1 MARATT
7 HLSSM
12 PNPTVSVCVPTY
24 NGAAFLA
31 QTLDSIAAQT
41 FGDFEILIVDDMS
54 TDATLSIAESFV
66 ATEPRARII
75 RNTERAGS
83 SARNANQCLRHARGE
98 WIKFLFQDDLMAPT
112 CLARMLD
119 ACQRGPLVIAWHDY
133 LFEPDVDET
142 TRRLYEN
149 PVSLET
155 RLPTTYA
162 GVDEFCDAVL
172 DHWGLNF
179 IGPTSSSL
187 IHRDCLSRYGEFRGD
202 IRTFPDYE
210 YWLRVASNEGLAIV
224 PERLITFRVHNTS
237 ISAGIREE
245 FRRKAMLPLEPLLLM
260 LQFARDPNY
269 ENLRRRALARRPPL
283 DPERALRDAA
293 FDARWLAGELR
304 YRRRDDAP
312 LRQWNAFCE
321 SHPEMADVLRDVDA
335 SMTRWGRFK
344 QFVKGK
350 F

>member
-1 MARATT
+1 
-7 HLSSM
+7 M

-41 FGDFEILIVDDMS
+41 FGDFEILIVDDTS
-54 TDATLSIAESFV
+54 TDATLSIAEAFA

-75 RNTERAGS
+75 RNAERAGS

-98 WIKFLFQDDLMAPT
+98 WVKFLFQDDLMAPT
-112 CLARMLD
+112 GLARMLE
-119 ACQRGPLVIAWHDY
+119 AGEHGRFVVSRHNY
-133 LFEPDVDET
+133 LFASDVDEAV
-142 TRRLYEN
+142 RRYYETL
-149 PVSLET
+149 PSLET
-155 RLPTTYA
+155 VLPTAYA
-162 GVDEFCDAVL
+162 SIEQFCDAVL
-172 DHWGLNF
+172 DHWGINF
-179 IGPTSSSL
+179 IGPTSSSF
-187 IHRDCLSRYGEFRGD
+187 IHRDCFSHGEFSGD

-210 YWLRVASNEGLAIV
+210 YWIRVGNQEGLAIV
-224 PERLITFRVHNTS
+224 PEQLITFRVHNTS
-237 ISAGIREE
+237 ISAAIRSE
-245 FRRKAMLPLEPLLLM
+245 RVRSQTLPLEPVLLM
-260 LQFARDPNY
+260 LQFARAPEY
-269 ENLRRRALARRPPL
+269 ENIRRRALARRPPI

-335 SMTRWGRFK
+335 NMTSWGRFK
-344 QFVKGK
+344 QFVKAK
-350 F
+350 L